1 MLVPFG
7 RDGSGGE
14 SKGEGETDETLE
26 GEVRVANKAEDN
38 ATVLP
43 AKGRTLIFL
52 GVAAIASPWW
62 PRRQLACDRRFYYI
76 VPYFTMGMNTAEAVV
91 LTHIDA
97 SAFCMVGSVCLR
109 RSTDQGACHRGCEP
123 RWASGRV
130 APAPGEPI

>member
-7 RDGSGGE
+7 RDGSGVE

-52 GVAAIASPWW
+52 GVAAMHRHGGPAASL
-62 PRRQLACDRRFYYI
+62 RATGA
-76 VPYFTMGMNTAEAVV
+76 FTILYPTSLWG
-91 LTHIDA
+91 
-97 SAFCMVGSVCLR
+97 
-109 RSTDQGACHRGCEP
+109 
-123 RWASGRV
+123 
-130 APAPGEPI
+130 